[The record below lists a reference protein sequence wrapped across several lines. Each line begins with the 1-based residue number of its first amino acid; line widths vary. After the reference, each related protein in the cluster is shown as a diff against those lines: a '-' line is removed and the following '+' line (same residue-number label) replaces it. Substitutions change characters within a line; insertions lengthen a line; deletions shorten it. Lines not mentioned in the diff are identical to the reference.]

1 MNTQEIAEK
10 AGEVLRYAVR
20 LKEIEAEAKE
30 IKAAIAEAEAF
41 LCETFR
47 DNMIGEITVDGMH
60 IKAGYETK
68 YGVKGGDVEN
78 PEKKTPLVDML
89 VELGYLEPEKVKK
102 ITDGR
107 AVNAST
113 LAAAI
118 RKAAAGTPAV
128 IETLQGQDLLSVY
141 DAPVVKI
148 K

>member
-10 AGEVLRYAVR
+10 AGDILRWTAQ
-20 LKEIEAEAKE
+20 LKDLDGQSKTLRAT
-30 IKAAIAEAEAF
+30 IAEAEAF

-47 DNMIGEITVDGMH
+47 ENMIDELKVDGMH

-68 YGVKGGDVEN
+68 YSVKGGDVEN

-113 LAAAI
+113 LSAAI